1 MYDPLLQLRCVW
13 WLAIPRVRGAAL
25 RTFFPLPL
33 TSRVPRSG
41 WSRME
46 DSCQRLRILT
56 ALETVCHILSL
67 SLSLSPVSYGL
78 TSAKV
83 AAIHAWRT
91 RTGPSAVR
99 RRPTATALVPCRRTL
114 LVSPYPTGPGE
125 ARTLIALSYSPFS
138 RRSSSGSLRTRQKS
152 RTS

>member
-1 MYDPLLQLRCVW
+1 MCMTHCCSCGVFGGWPYRAFEVPPCEPSFPFPLPHVYPAVAGREW
-13 WLAIPRVRGAAL
+13 RTRVRGFVSLL
-25 RTFFPLPL
+25 RWRRYAIF
-33 TSRVPRSG
+33 
-41 WSRME
+41 
-46 DSCQRLRILT
+46 C
-56 ALETVCHILSL
+56 
-67 SLSLSPVSYGL
+67 LSLSPVSYGL
-78 TSAKV
+78 TFAKV